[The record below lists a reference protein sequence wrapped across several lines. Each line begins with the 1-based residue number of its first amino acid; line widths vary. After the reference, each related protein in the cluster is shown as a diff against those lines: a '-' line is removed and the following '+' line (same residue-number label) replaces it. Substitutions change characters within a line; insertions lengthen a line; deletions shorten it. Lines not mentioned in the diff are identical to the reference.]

1 MKGSGKFLTAVVAE
15 LLSQRFMLAAKQAN
29 RKQLGLK

>member
-1 MKGSGKFLTAVVAE
+1 MKGSGKFLTAVAE